1 MVRRRAGIG
10 KSASA
15 FGCRS
20 RTMRGVSANAAAAC
34 PSYRTAERAECAAS
48 SFGVSDAE
56 GGRWCGAGRASENP
70 PPLSGVG
77 PRLGHIRRY
86 CREQRKRPPEG
97 MCGMNRARLS
107 LDVTEIRTGDSPM
120 GSLRVSASSYS
131 DAGRKPLPCGTTGSG
146 ALRPR
151 PRDPFS
157 SRMGGVRPNGFCG
170 RMSVLSAR
178 FPDFS
183 FFSEC
188 GLTFV
193 S

>member
-1 MVRRRAGIG
+1 
-10 KSASA
+10 
-15 FGCRS
+15 
-20 RTMRGVSANAAAAC
+20 
-34 PSYRTAERAECAAS
+34 
-48 SFGVSDAE
+48 
-56 GGRWCGAGRASENP
+56 
-70 PPLSGVG
+70 
-77 PRLGHIRRY
+77 
-86 CREQRKRPPEG
+86 
-97 MCGMNRARLS
+97 MNRARLS
-107 LDVTEIRTGDSPM
+107 LDVTEIRAGDSPM
-120 GSLRVSASSYS
+120 GSLRVSAASYS